1 MENKTPVDEYDQ
13 THGTYKDPVESMTT
27 DEKLPLKQ
35 MPQAPDPAPFK
46 FGQ

>member
-13 THGTYKDPVESMTT
+13 KNGTYKDPVDSMTA

-35 MPQAPDPAPFK
+35 MPQGPDPMPFK
-46 FGQ
+46 TNG